1 MEEGENDSSHVQSS
15 LFPSSLL
22 PPPSYLLPPPSY
34 LLPPPSSLLSPLS
47 KMNTSRRVFLK
58 SGALALASVGLM
70 PGIGPE
76 FLRGTAF
83 AADDKRNTRKAGG
96 KKIMVC
102 IFLRGAVDGLSMV
115 VPHGDP
121 DYYKLREVNGN
132 GIALPRTGK
141 EGVIDLDGKFGL
153 NPALAALKP
162 LYDAGHLA
170 PIQAVGSPHSTRS
183 HFDAQDYMESAV
195 PGNKSLNTG
204 WLARVSAQC
213 PEDTGKGKQIQTV
226 SMTSRLPRSLDG
238 DAEALAISDLA
249 TFGVGRGTGGG
260 GKKGAAAMAAS
271 MGGRSGNTGGGFEA
285 LYDGAVGDVLHG
297 AGQETFEA
305 LKILSSLDPNKYAPD
320 GKANYGNSQLGR
332 SLRQI
337 AQMIKADVGTEIA
350 FAETGG
356 WDTHANQG
364 GSNGQLSRKL
374 GDVGQALAAFW
385 TDMGDRMGGITVL
398 TMSEFGR
405 TARQNGNGGT
415 DHGHGT
421 CFLALG
427 GDVAG
432 GKVRGQWPGLSPDKL
447 YENRDLAVTTD
458 FRSVFAEIADKHMG
472 IKDMQAVFPG
482 FAADAKDYRGVI
494 R

>member
-1 MEEGENDSSHVQSS
+1 
-15 LFPSSLL
+15 
-22 PPPSYLLPPPSY
+22 
-34 LLPPPSSLLSPLS
+34 
-47 KMNTSRRVFLK
+47 MNTSRRIFLK

-70 PGIGPE
+70 PSLGPN

-83 AADDKRNTRKAGG
+83 ADDAQRNTRRAGG
-96 KKIMVC
+96 KKVMVC
-102 IFLRGAVDGLSMV
+102 IFLRGAVDGLSVV
-115 VPHGDP
+115 VPHGDA
-121 DYYKLREVNGN
+121 DYYNLRQVSNN
-132 GIALPRTGK
+132 GIALAQSG
-141 EGVIDLDGKFGL
+141 ENGVIDLDGTFGL
-153 NPALAALKP
+153 NPALRALKP
-162 LYDAGHLA
+162 IYDAGHLA
-170 PIQAVGSPHSTRS
+170 PIQAVGSPNASRS

-195 PGNKSLNTG
+195 PGDKSINSG

-213 PEDTGKGKQIQTV
+213 PEDSSHGKQIQSV
-226 SMTSRLPRSLDG
+226 AMTARLPRSLDG
-238 DAEALAISDLA
+238 DTNALAIADLA
-249 TFGVGRGTGGG
+249 TFGVGRGMSGGGG
-260 GKKGAAAMAAS
+260 GKRAVAANNATVS
-271 MGGRSGNTGGGFEA
+271 GDRSGGFEA

-297 AGQETFEA
+297 TGQETFEA
-305 LKILSSLDPNKYAPD
+305 IKILSSLDPNKYAPD
-320 GKANYGNSQLGR
+320 GNANYGNSQLGH
-332 SLRQI
+332 SLKQI
-337 AQMIKADVGTEIA
+337 AQLIKADVGTEIA

-364 GSNGQLSRKL
+364 GANGQLARRL

-385 TDMGDRMGGITVL
+385 ADMGDRMSDVTVL

-432 GKVRGQWPGLSPDKL
+432 GQVLGKWPGLAPDKL

-472 IKDMQAVFPG
+472 IKDIQAVFPG
-482 FAADAKDYRGVI
+482 FAANAKDYRGVI
-494 R
+494 RKV

>member
-1 MEEGENDSSHVQSS
+1 
-15 LFPSSLL
+15 
-22 PPPSYLLPPPSY
+22 
-34 LLPPPSSLLSPLS
+34 
-47 KMNTSRRVFLK
+47 MNTSRRVFLK
-58 SGALALASVGLM
+58 SGALALASIGLM
-70 PGIGPE
+70 PGLGPD

-83 AADDKRNTRKAGG
+83 AADSKRNARKAGG
-96 KKIMVC
+96 KKVLVC
-102 IFLRGAVDGLSMV
+102 VFLRGAVDGLSVV

-121 DYYKLREVNGN
+121 DYYKLRAVENN
-132 GIALPRTGK
+132 GIALARTG
-141 EGVIDLDGKFGL
+141 ENGVIDLDGQFGL
-153 NPALAALKP
+153 NPALSALKP

-170 PIQAVGSPHSTRS
+170 PIQAVGSPNATRS

-195 PGNKSLNTG
+195 PGNKSINSG

-213 PEDTGKGKQIQTV
+213 PQDSERGKQIQAV
-226 SMTSRLPRSLDG
+226 AMTSRLPRSLDG
-238 DAEALAISDLA
+238 DANALAIADLA
-249 TFGVGRGTGGG
+249 TFGVGRGAGGKRAVAASRAMETGG
-260 GKKGAAAMAAS
+260 A
-271 MGGRSGNTGGGFEA
+271 NNGGFEA

-297 AGQETFEA
+297 TGQEAFEA
-305 LKILSSLDPNKYAPD
+305 IKILSNLDPNKYAPS
-320 GKANYGNSQLGR
+320 GQANYGNSQLGR

-337 AQMIKADVGTEIA
+337 AQLIKADVGTEIA

-364 GSNGQLSRKL
+364 GAGGQLARRL
-374 GDVGQALAAFW
+374 GDVAQALAAFW
-385 TDMGDRMGGITVL
+385 ADMGDRMADVTVL

-432 GKVRGQWPGLSPDKL
+432 GQVLGQWPGMAPEQL

-458 FRSVFAEIADKHMG
+458 FRSVFAEIADKHLG
-472 IKDMQAVFPG
+472 IEELRAVFPG

-494 R
+494 RKG

>member
-1 MEEGENDSSHVQSS
+1 
-15 LFPSSLL
+15 
-22 PPPSYLLPPPSY
+22 
-34 LLPPPSSLLSPLS
+34 
-47 KMNTSRRVFLK
+47 MNTSRRVFLK

-70 PGIGPE
+70 PGLGPN

-83 AADDKRNTRKAGG
+83 AADSQRNTRKAGG
-96 KKIMVC
+96 KKVLVC
-102 IFLRGAVDGLSMV
+102 LFLRGAVDGLSV
-115 VPHGDP
+115 IVPHGDA
-121 DYYKLREVNGN
+121 DYYNLRAVNNN
-132 GIALPRTGK
+132 GIALARSG
-141 EGVIDLDGKFGL
+141 EGGVIDLDGKFGL
-153 NPALAALKP
+153 HPALAALKP
-162 LYDAGHLA
+162 IYDAGNLA
-170 PIQAVGSPHSTRS
+170 PIQAVGSPHATRS

-195 PGNKSLNTG
+195 PGNKSINSG

-213 PEDTGKGKQIQTV
+213 PQDSERGKQIQAV
-226 SMTSRLPRSLDG
+226 AMTSRLPRSLDG
-238 DAEALAISDLA
+238 DADALAIADLA
-249 TFGVGRGTGGG
+249 TFGVGRGTSGG
-260 GKKGAAAMAAS
+260 GKRAVPA
-271 MGGRSGNTGGGFEA
+271 MGGGNTGGGFEA

-297 AGQETFEA
+297 TGQETFEA
-305 LKILSSLDPNKYAPD
+305 IKILSSLNPDKYAPD
-320 GKANYGNSQLGR
+320 AKANYGNSQLGR

-337 AQMIKADVGTEIA
+337 AQLIKADVGTEIA

-364 GSNGQLSRKL
+364 GANGQLARRL

-385 TDMGDRMGGITVL
+385 ADMGDRMADVTVL

-432 GKVRGQWPGLSPDKL
+432 GQVLGKWPGLAPDKL

-458 FRSVFAEIADKHMG
+458 FRSVFAEIADRHLG
-472 IKDMQAVFPG
+472 LQDIQAVFPG
-482 FAADAKDYRGVI
+482 FAADTKNYRGVI
-494 R
+494 RG

>member
-1 MEEGENDSSHVQSS
+1 
-15 LFPSSLL
+15 
-22 PPPSYLLPPPSY
+22 
-34 LLPPPSSLLSPLS
+34 
-47 KMNTSRRVFLK
+47 MNPSRRVFLK

-70 PGIGPE
+70 PGLGPD

-83 AADDKRNTRKAGG
+83 AADAKRNTRRAGG
-96 KKIMVC
+96 KKVMVC
-102 IFLRGAVDGLSMV
+102 IFLRGAVDGLSV
-115 VPHGDP
+115 IVPHGDP
-121 DYYKLREVNGN
+121 DYYKLREVNG
-132 GIALPRTGK
+132 GIALARTG
-141 EGVIDLDGKFGL
+141 ENGVIDLDGTFGL
-153 NPALAALKP
+153 NPSLRALKP
-162 LYDAGHLA
+162 LFDAGHLA
-170 PIQAVGSPHSTRS
+170 PIQAVGSPNATRS

-195 PGNKSLNTG
+195 PGNKSVNSG

-213 PEDTGKGKQIQTV
+213 PEDISKGKQVQTV
-226 SMTSRLPRSLDG
+226 AMTSRVPRSLDG
-238 DAEALAISDLA
+238 DTDALAIADLA
-249 TFGVGRGTGGG
+249 TFGVGRGMGGG
-260 GKKGAAAMAAS
+260 GKRGGTMATS
-271 MGGRSGNTGGGFEA
+271 MGNDGGFEA

-297 AGQETFEA
+297 TGQETFEA
-305 LKILSSLDPNKYAPD
+305 IKILSSLNPNTYAPD

-332 SLRQI
+332 SLKQI
-337 AQMIKADVGTEIA
+337 AQLIKADVGTEIA

-364 GSNGQLSRKL
+364 GANGQLARRL

-385 TDMGDRMGGITVL
+385 TDMGDRMADVTVL

-432 GKVRGQWPGLSPDKL
+432 GKVLGQWPGLAPDKL

-472 IKDMQAVFPG
+472 IKDVQAVFPG
-482 FAADAKDYRGVI
+482 FAADKKDYRGI
-494 R
+494 IS

>member
-1 MEEGENDSSHVQSS
+1 
-15 LFPSSLL
+15 
-22 PPPSYLLPPPSY
+22 
-34 LLPPPSSLLSPLS
+34 
-47 KMNTSRRVFLK
+47 MNTSRRVFLK
-58 SGALALASVGLM
+58 SGALALASIGLM
-70 PGIGPE
+70 PGLGPD

-102 IFLRGAVDGLSMV
+102 IFLRGAVDGLSV
-115 VPHGDP
+115 IVPHGDA
-121 DYYKLREVNGN
+121 DYYKLRDVNG
-132 GIALPRTGK
+132 GIALARTGADK
-141 EGVIDLDGKFGL
+141 VIDLDGTFGL

-162 LYDAGHLA
+162 IYDAGHLA
-170 PIQAVGSPHSTRS
+170 PIQAVGSPNATRS

-195 PGNKSLNTG
+195 PGNKSVNSG

-213 PEDTGKGKQIQTV
+213 PEDTAGGKQIQTV
-226 SMTSRLPRSLDG
+226 AMTSRLPRSLDG
-238 DAEALAISDLA
+238 DADALAIADLA
-249 TFGVGRGTGGG
+249 TFGVGRGMGGAGG
-260 GKKGAAAMAAS
+260 GKRPARGAAMQTG
-271 MGGRSGNTGGGFEA
+271 MGGNDNGGFEA

-297 AGQETFEA
+297 TGQETFEA
-305 LKILSSLDPNKYAPD
+305 IKILSSLNPNKYAPD

-332 SLRQI
+332 SLKQI
-337 AQMIKADVGTEIA
+337 AQLIKADVGTEIA

-364 GSNGQLSRKL
+364 GAGGQLARRL

-385 TDMGDRMGGITVL
+385 ADMGDRMADVTVL

-432 GKVRGQWPGLSPDKL
+432 GKVLGKWPGLAPDKL

-472 IKDMQAVFPG
+472 IKDMRAVFPG
-482 FAADAKDYRGVI
+482 FAADKKDYRGVI
-494 R
+494 A